1 MSQFAQCKG
10 GCAASCF
17 SSSGSFAC
25 LPFGWLLSAYIV
37 LFPVCARFN
46 FGIQSISQHLLEAY
60 RKSVRKVLESV
71 EFNEDGI
78 MFRVMLRVSVEEPG
92 GYTCMAYI
100 STVHDKAYTIHTG
113 EEGHQ
118 KEISIEG
125 VQYRFDWQQIAALAV
140 TNGYATL

>member
-1 MSQFAQCKG
+1 MVGGQRISMSQFAECKG
-10 GCAASCF
+10 GCRASCF

-25 LPFGWLLSAYIV
+25 FPFGWLLSAYIV

-46 FGIQSISQHLLEAY
+46 FGIQRISQYLLEAH

-92 GYTCMAYI
+92 G
-100 STVHDKAYTIHTG
+100 VHVHGLYFHC
-113 EEGHQ
+113 
-118 KEISIEG
+118 S
-125 VQYRFDWQQIAALAV
+125 
-140 TNGYATL
+140 

>member
-1 MSQFAQCKG
+1 MVGVQRISMSQFAQCKG

-17 SSSGSFAC
+17 ASSGYFAC

-46 FGIQSISQHLLEAY
+46 FGIQSISQLLLEAH

-78 MFRVMLRVSVEEPG
+78 MFRVISAQSERRRTWRV
-92 GYTCMAYI
+92 
-100 STVHDKAYTIHTG
+100 H
-113 EEGHQ
+113 GHGLYFHC
-118 KEISIEG
+118 S
-125 VQYRFDWQQIAALAV
+125 
-140 TNGYATL
+140 

>member
-1 MSQFAQCKG
+1 
-10 GCAASCF
+10 
-17 SSSGSFAC
+17 
-25 LPFGWLLSAYIV
+25 
-37 LFPVCARFN
+37 
-46 FGIQSISQHLLEAY
+46 
-60 RKSVRKVLESV
+60 
-71 EFNEDGI
+71 
-78 MFRVMLRVSVEEPG
+78 
-92 GYTCMAYI
+92 MAYI